1 MPSPS
6 CGLLSV
12 AHGGTGAVVFVE
24 DGSSL
29 LRDPQVPKYAS
40 HEKDHLTSVICGHK
54 IGFSGGTHNGWLEFA
69 FVCNGA
75 SCKTQYGAAKGA
87 ARFHASGPVGI
98 GVLAMH
104 NICVIFGLGHVQEQ
118 VLFVAINSGE
128 GTFFEFWTRG
138 STPVIETVGT
148 SSIKILKCMLHA
160 MVVVVVWAAVCL

>member
-1 MPSPS
+1 MII
-6 CGLLSV
+6 
-12 AHGGTGAVVFVE
+12 
-24 DGSSL
+24 
-29 LRDPQVPKYAS
+29 PKYNEPRVAGIVR
-40 HEKDHLTSVICGHK
+40 SVICGHK
-54 IGFSGGTHNGWLEFA
+54 LGFGGGTRNGWLEFA

-75 SCKTQYGAAKGA
+75 SSKTQYGAAKGA

-98 GVLAMH
+98 GVAMH
-104 NICVIFGLGHVQEQ
+104 NICVMFGLGHVQEQ

-138 STPVIETVGT
+138 STPVIETVRT